1 MKNKKLWNY
10 LDLKSRLDHA
20 VEICQKAGL
29 ITLEYFYNATVE
41 YSKKNDGT
49 PVTIAD
55 KKAEQLIRE
64 EIKKSWKADSI
75 LGEEYGKTKGK
86 SLWRWVI
93 DPIDGTESF
102 IRKVPMYGTLIGIEY
117 QGESIGGV
125 MFFPATN
132 ELVYGG
138 IGVGVR
144 YKDRKN
150 NFDNI
155 KVSNTSKLADA
166 CVCTTTYDYFKMEGA
181 DEAYKKFADKC
192 KMTRGWSDCYC
203 NMLLITG
210 RIDAVIEP
218 IVRPWDVSASI
229 PLLLE
234 AGGSYTDWT
243 GEKNSYPYKAIASNG
258 FIHNELVDLLHPYS
272 SGDFWGLIER

>member
-86 SLWRWVI
+86 S
-93 DPIDGTESF
+93 E
-102 IRKVPMYGTLIGIEY
+102 
-117 QGESIGGV
+117 
-125 MFFPATN
+125 
-132 ELVYGG
+132 
-138 IGVGVR
+138 
-144 YKDRKN
+144 
-150 NFDNI
+150 
-155 KVSNTSKLADA
+155 
-166 CVCTTTYDYFKMEGA
+166 
-181 DEAYKKFADKC
+181 
-192 KMTRGWSDCYC
+192 
-203 NMLLITG
+203 
-210 RIDAVIEP
+210 
-218 IVRPWDVSASI
+218 
-229 PLLLE
+229 
-234 AGGSYTDWT
+234 
-243 GEKNSYPYKAIASNG
+243 
-258 FIHNELVDLLHPYS
+258 
-272 SGDFWGLIER
+272 